1 MNLHRHP
8 SVPLSLFLVFTALIV
23 FFAAGYGLM
32 SLIYR
37 WTGTPPDLWTHIL
50 SGLMGII
57 LLWGLAT
64 VARLLISRFSKGRQ
78 AGSSL
83 PQPIAECHDQD
94 RPGRLRCL
102 R

>member
-1 MNLHRHP
+1 MNQDRRP

-37 WTGTPPDLWTHIL
+37 WTGTPPDFWTHIL

-57 LLWGLAT
+57 LFAGLAT
-64 VARLLISRFSKGRQ
+64 IARLLISRFSKAARQ
-78 AGSSL
+78 HQGYAKS
-83 PQPIAECHDQD
+83 IVECA
-94 RPGRLRCL
+94 
-102 R
+102 